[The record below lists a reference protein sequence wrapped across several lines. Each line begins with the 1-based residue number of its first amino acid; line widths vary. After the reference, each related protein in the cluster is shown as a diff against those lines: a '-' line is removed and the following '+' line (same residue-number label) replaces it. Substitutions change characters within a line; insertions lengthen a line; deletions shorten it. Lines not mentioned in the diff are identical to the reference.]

1 MSQPISSFM
10 ERKVWVVDMDD
21 TVADVEGVF
30 ATKGLSWAPV
40 VESEPLSWA

>member
-30 ATKGLSWAPV
+30 AAKGLSQSGSIA
-40 VESEPLSWA
+40 S